1 MIVLAHNRLTCIKKK
16 PVFGEKWASF
26 IVAFKKTYYLC
37 IVFKRE
43 ALVLKVI
50 KIKDNTDIKVLVS

>member
-26 IVAFKKTYYLC
+26 IVAFKKTY
-37 IVFKRE
+37 
-43 ALVLKVI
+43 
-50 KIKDNTDIKVLVS
+50 